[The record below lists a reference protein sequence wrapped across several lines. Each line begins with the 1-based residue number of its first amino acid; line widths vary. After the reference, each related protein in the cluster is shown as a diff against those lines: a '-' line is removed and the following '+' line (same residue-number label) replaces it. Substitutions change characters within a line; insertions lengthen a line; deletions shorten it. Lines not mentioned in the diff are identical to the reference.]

1 MKEQIRINLKI
12 ENLKEG
18 ITSVPVDVEPP
29 VNDWVVVFPKD
40 KYFESAANNLMNL
53 IEGAI
58 DTISIDLSDGGDQN
72 KIYGVLIDY
81 DKKFEED

>member
-1 MKEQIRINLKI
+1 MNIKI

-18 ITSVPVDVEPP
+18 ITSVPVYVEPP
-29 VNDWVVVFPKD
+29 VNGWVVVFPKD

-58 DTISIDLSDGGDQN
+58 GTISIDLSDGRDQN